1 MWRTLD
7 LFCGCGGMSLGFQ
20 NAGFEI
26 VAAFDNAKPA
36 LDTYTRNF
44 SHPAFLCDLATLEDM
59 NPLAEFRADVVIGGP
74 PCQDFSSAGK
84 RDQSL
89 GRADLT
95 LQFANIITA
104 LMPRFFVMENVELIA
119 KAEVFREAKILL
131 GQKGYALNQVV
142 LDASLCG
149 VPQSRKR
156 LFLVGQLGGIAHA
169 LEPVLQAGLN
179 NIPMTLHDY
188 FGDSLGLEFY
198 YRHPRS
204 YARRAIFGIHEPSPT
219 IRGVNR
225 PIPATYQLHSGD
237 PVRSLEGIRPLTTWE
252 RARVQ
257 TFPKNF
263 EFIGTKAS
271 LEQQIG
277 NAVPV
282 KLAEHVAQCLKN
294 YTTQPV
300 QDSLFAA
307 IP

>member
-20 NAGFEI
+20 NAGFEL
-26 VAAFDNAKPA
+26 VAAFDHWQPA

-44 SHPAFLCDLATLEDM
+44 SHPAYLCDLGTLQDLR
-59 NPLAEFRADVVIGGP
+59 PLADFHADVVIGGP

-84 RDQSL
+84 RDLTL

-95 LQFANIITA
+95 LQFADIVA
-104 LMPRFFVMENVELIA
+104 ELLPRLFVMENVELIA
-119 KAEVFREAKILL
+119 KSPVFAQAKEVLS
-131 GQKGYALNQVV
+131 QKGYRFCQVV

-156 LFLVGQLGGIAHA
+156 LFLIGQLDGIPLD
-169 LEPVLQAGLN
+169 LESSLQIGLSPS
-179 NIPMTLHDY
+179 PMTLHEY
-188 FGDSLGLEFY
+188 FGDSLGVDFY

-204 YARRAIFGIHEPSPT
+204 YARRAIFSVLEPSPT

-225 PIPATYQLHSGD
+225 PIPSTYQLHPGD
-237 PVRSLEGIRPLTTWE
+237 PVDSLEGIRPLTTLE
-252 RARVQ
+252 RARIQ
-257 TFPKNF
+257 TFPDNF

-282 KLAEHVAQCLKN
+282 KMAEYVAWCIKEN
-294 YTTQPV
+294 TAKPV
-300 QDSLFAA
+300 QNSLFAMV
-307 IP
+307 

>member
-20 NAGFEI
+20 NAGFEL
-26 VAAFDNAKPA
+26 VAAFDNWKPA

-44 SHPAFLCDLATLEDM
+44 SHPAFLCDLGTLEDM
-59 NPLAEFRADVVIGGP
+59 QVLRDFHADVVIGGP

-84 RDQSL
+84 RDLTL

-95 LQFANIITA
+95 LQFANIVIQ
-104 LMPRFFVMENVELIA
+104 LLPRFFVMENVELIA
-119 KAEVFREAKILL
+119 KSDVFLSAKQLWQ
-131 GQKGYALNQVV
+131 QKGYALSQVV

-156 LFLVGQLGGIAHA
+156 LFLIGQLGGKPHA
-169 LEPVLQAGLN
+169 FEPSLAAGLN
-179 NIPMTLHDY
+179 AQPMTLRDY
-188 FGDSLGLEFY
+188 FGDTLGVEFY

-204 YARRAIFGIHEPSPT
+204 YARRAIFSVLEPSPT

-225 PIPATYQLHSGD
+225 PIPGTYQLHAGD
-237 PVRSLEGIRPLTTWE
+237 PVDSLAGIRPLTTLE
-252 RARVQ
+252 RARIQ
-257 TFPKNF
+257 TFPESF

-282 KLAEHVAQCLKN
+282 KMAEYVAGCIAKFVDN
-294 YTTQPV
+294 PV
-300 QDSLFAA
+300 QDQLFALV
-307 IP
+307 